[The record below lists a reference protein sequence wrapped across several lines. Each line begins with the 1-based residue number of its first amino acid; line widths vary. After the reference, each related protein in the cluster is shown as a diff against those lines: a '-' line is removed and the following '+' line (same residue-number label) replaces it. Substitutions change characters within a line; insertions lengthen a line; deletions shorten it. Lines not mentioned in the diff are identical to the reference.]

1 MRLAVWTASRTREV
15 QLLRVRVA
23 EQQEASRA
31 EDPDAAPVAGS
42 GSMHIE
48 LPSSVR
54 INLELVAEMG
64 LAARERLMVEAG

>member
-1 MRLAVWTASRTREV
+1 
-15 QLLRVRVA
+15 
-23 EQQEASRA
+23 
-31 EDPDAAPVAGS
+31 
-42 GSMHIE
+42 MHIE